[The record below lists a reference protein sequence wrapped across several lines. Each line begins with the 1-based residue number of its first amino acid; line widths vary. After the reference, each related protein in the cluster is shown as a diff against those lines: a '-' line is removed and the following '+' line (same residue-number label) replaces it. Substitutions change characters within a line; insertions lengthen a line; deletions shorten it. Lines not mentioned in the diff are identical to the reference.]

1 MNDSMNGW
9 LAEDFRRHWPQE
21 FGRQISLS
29 LIGHEYHWKFGHKQ
43 YFKLDTNIGHLL
55 QFCWEC
61 KSQYYDMLAGHLQNQ
76 RNAEKWVLFSVFAH
90 LSDQKKKI
98 FALGEREDRKTQM
111 GCTVHRKLW
120 LEIGSDECVC
130 CIIFL
135 WSGWIVE
142 EHSLKPKMGGL
153 VQQFL
158 LSGMTLDRRWWVASE
173 IGEPRPPLAHQK
185 QPPGARNACL
195 SLVGWSGVQRS
206 DWLPLSSTGVHWSQ
220 QQIADSWDGWG
231 RGKEFGLLCTK
242 ETRLKTVW
250 GIRREVRRIS

>member
-1 MNDSMNGW
+1 MLVG
-9 LAEDFRRHWPQE
+9 H
-21 FGRQISLS
+21 RQIIKGMPKSEYFLVYL
-29 LIGHEYHWKFGHKQ
+29 LI
-43 YFKLDTNIGHLL
+43 
-55 QFCWEC
+55 
-61 KSQYYDMLAGHLQNQ
+61 
-76 RNAEKWVLFSVFAH
+76 WVIRRKRYLHF
-90 LSDQKKKI
+90 
-98 FALGEREDRKTQM
+98 EREDKKTQM

-242 ETRLKTVW
+242 DTRLKTVW
-250 GIRREVRRIS
+250 GIRREKWGRYHSSYLDVKSHQAQGQGWREQKHTS